1 MPSSVLTSWSFQTQ
15 RRSGL
20 ELGKWQNPVLP
31 PLFLLWTWM
40 ILDIIV
46 RLQAE
51 NEKIK
56 VFKVSSI
63 ISLAIATCLATCFS
77 NTVLRFLEQK
87 NMYCRHK

>member
-46 RLQAE
+46 SLRAK
-51 NEKIK
+51 NEKK
-56 VFKVSSI
+56 VFKSSSI
-63 ISLAIATCLATCFS
+63 ITH
-77 NTVLRFLEQK
+77 VLDHVP
-87 NMYCRHK
+87 C